1 MRFSVPRFSSIS
13 RSIRGTTTA
22 GETAP
27 STAPITAASIRETP
41 RSRGAHSTY
50 PRISKLAGTN
60 DISTAGRPTF
70 LRSDKSSDSP
80 ALIRMTISAIF
91 RSSAE
96 IPRICG
102 SSRSRTNG
110 PSRIPATIMPTIR
123 GRRIFSQIAASDSPA
138 RRMSDRDVRI
148 KSSLNAEKPT
158 PSAQK
163 MQKSSA
169 CQQRFRHTPRENFI
183 PLSAIISPVFKK
195 SQEVRDVITVR
206 GWRVKG
212 GFPRR
217 LEKCLIRPCKRSRDW
232 ETYPIAALPLGD

>member
-1 MRFSVPRFSSIS
+1 MLAKSSSLAFPPCAISAKVVNSTMTKISSQDAPAMMRWGMRFSAPRFSSIS

-27 STAPITAASIRETP
+27 STAPITAASMRETP

-80 ALIRMTISAIF
+80 ALIRMIISAIF

-138 RRMSDRDVRI
+138 RRMSDRDVGI

-195 SQEVRDVITVR
+195 
-206 GWRVKG
+206 VKR
-212 GFPRR
+212 FV
-217 LEKCLIRPCKRSRDW
+217 
-232 ETYPIAALPLGD
+232 T